1 VAAKAAPGTWL
12 IHYHISHHLIND
24 NVEEQGTVLTVLI
37 DVARS
42 VSHTVFRSLLSDLR
56 HTRSAGL
63 LLAANFRCA
72 FLSARSTT
80 PQRHISYGC
89 DHVDRCFTGV
99 EPSNRSDRM
108 TGDVSATDG
117 SSGCA
122 TR

>member
-1 VAAKAAPGTWL
+1 MT
-12 IHYHISHHLIND
+12 ND
-24 NVEEQGTVLTVLI
+24 NVEEQGIVLTMLTG
-37 DVARS
+37 VARS

-56 HTRSAGL
+56 HTSPAGL

-89 DHVDRCFTGV
+89 DHVDRWFTGV
-99 EPSNRSDRM
+99 EPGNRSDQM
-108 TGDVSATDG
+108 TKDVSATDG
-117 SSGCA
+117 SSGYA